1 MASVTQRTDLNPP
14 VLNVLDLT
22 NQAIE
27 EGDRIRAAAGPG
39 DETSFT
45 KALGAGVDLSQ
56 SLMWRFVENIADLN
70 DWEDLQK
77 MASEGARMNEEQ
89 AAKYKRL
96 TLAESEGLSGV
107 AKWMH
112 DTIGTQLPMLAV
124 PLATGGLAAFAT
136 MLVGAPAAVGTA
148 AALTGAYAANYVLN
162 TGEAYSNQLQYGGNI
177 SPEKALVTGGI
188 AAILDTLV
196 PGALLRRLGLSKAF
210 NKNLSEKL
218 AKGTVL
224 GNQFKR
230 AFKFSLAE
238 GSTEG
243 LQEVVYKIG
252 RNWANEELAA
262 GRLTPE
268 DRAEIVEGFFA
279 GMLIGKGVGLVTPA
293 GTAKQDSK

>member
-27 EGDRIRAAAGPG
+27 EGDRARAAAGPG

-56 SLMWRFVENIADLN
+56 SLMWRFVENIADWQ

-148 AALTGAYAANYVLN
+148 AALTGAYAANYVCLLY
-162 TGEAYSNQLQYGGNI
+162 T
-177 SPEKALVTGGI
+177 SPSPR
-188 AAILDTLV
+188 D
-196 PGALLRRLGLSKAF
+196 
-210 NKNLSEKL
+210 
-218 AKGTVL
+218 
-224 GNQFKR
+224 
-230 AFKFSLAE
+230 
-238 GSTEG
+238 
-243 LQEVVYKIG
+243 
-252 RNWANEELAA
+252 
-262 GRLTPE
+262 
-268 DRAEIVEGFFA
+268 
-279 GMLIGKGVGLVTPA
+279 
-293 GTAKQDSK
+293 